1 MQTTFQCLI
10 CSSIRIENNL
20 TYQTTHRGFPGLR
33 WLPSSEV
40 PTIFPQD
47 FSSFSVATAVLGQ
60 VLMIWNHFRCV
71 PPVEG
76 WFTCLNW
83 SNTRFWGATQ
93 ELIVLFEHWRENRA
107 DLLVNH
113 ICSYSHGQSG
123 DIPLWDVNPDHLVGC
138 TTYLHC
144 IPITQDSCWNGSN
157 ELDSEQIIDLST
169 RLVVFHIG
177 SR

>member
-123 DIPLWDVNPDHLVGC
+123 GIPHLGRE
-138 TTYLHC
+138 
-144 IPITQDSCWNGSN
+144 PRSSCWLYN
-157 ELDSEQIIDLST
+157 LSSLHPHNT
-169 RLVVFHIG
+169 RFMLEWFKRIG
-177 SR
+177 QWTNNWFKY